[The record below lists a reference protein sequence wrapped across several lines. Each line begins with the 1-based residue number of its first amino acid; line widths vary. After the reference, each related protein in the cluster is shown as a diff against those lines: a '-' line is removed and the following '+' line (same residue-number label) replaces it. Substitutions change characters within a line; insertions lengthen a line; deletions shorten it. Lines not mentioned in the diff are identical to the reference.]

1 MKRRIKIWFFR
12 LFNKNRFE
20 TLTKE
25 QRNAMIAFYIAINYK
40 DSIPTQMP
48 DGSKC
53 FVEHVP
59 SEMLITLDFA
69 NNMVKIIN
77 HVFKY
82 IIVMNERMAIYI
94 HKLYCE
100 KTETLRNEVERKYET
115 NVKNSLKKVIE
126 KL

>member
-1 MKRRIKIWFFR
+1 
-12 LFNKNRFE
+12 
-20 TLTKE
+20 
-25 QRNAMIAFYIAINYK
+25 MIAFYKAINYK

-53 FVEHVP
+53 FVEHMP
-59 SEMLITLDFA
+59 SEMLITVDFA

-82 IIVMNERMAIYI
+82 NIVMNERMAIYI

>member
-25 QRNAMIAFYIAINYK
+25 QRNAMIAFYKVINYK

-59 SEMLITLDFA
+59 SEMLITVDFE

>member
-1 MKRRIKIWFFR
+1 MKRRIKIWF
-12 LFNKNRFE
+12 LKQLNKSWFE
-20 TLTKE
+20 KLSKE
-25 QRNAMIAFYIAINYK
+25 QRNAMIAFYKAINYK

-59 SEMLITLDFA
+59 SEMLITVDFA
-69 NNMVKIIN
+69 SNRIKIIN

-82 IIVMNERMAIYI
+82 IIDMNERMAIDI
-94 HKLYCE
+94 HKLYCK
-100 KTETLRNEVERKYET
+100 KTETLRNEVERKYDA

-126 KL
+126 NL